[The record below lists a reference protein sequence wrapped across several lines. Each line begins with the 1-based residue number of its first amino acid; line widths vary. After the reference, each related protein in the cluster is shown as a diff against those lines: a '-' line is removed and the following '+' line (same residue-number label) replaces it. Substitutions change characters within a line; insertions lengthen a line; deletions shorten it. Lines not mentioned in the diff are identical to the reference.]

1 MEKKEKNKTICII
14 EGGNALFFDSEK
26 NLFYNIYKR
35 SEQPN
40 REIY

>member
-1 MEKKEKNKTICII
+1 MEEEKAETICII
-14 EGGNALFFDSEK
+14 EGIAALFFDSEK

-35 SEQPN
+35 SEQTN